1 MGVRTTNGGIVKKL
15 LCTAAVSAAFF
26 SLPVQAHEVG
36 LLIDK
41 QFGSSQSVVI
51 GTDVI
56 NFEAVK
62 PTGFGIRGAY
72 TLLNLKVAELGVN
85 ATYHPSAKDDLKVD
99 GVKVANFENEYFA
112 IGGQVEWKFLV
123 NLHAGVELRHEKL
136 SVSNSVF
143 GTNDSA
149 TQTRAWVTA
158 GLGFSVPMP
167 VISPF
172 VRLEVA
178 YATSNADLPATYSG
192 SDFDKILAPKYQIA
206 LYGGVRF

>member
-1 MGVRTTNGGIVKKL
+1 MKKL
-15 LCTAAVSAAFF
+15 LSSALVSATFLAI
-26 SLPVQAHEVG
+26 PAQAHEVG

-41 QFGSSQSVVI
+41 QFGSSQTVLI

-72 TLLNLKVAELGVN
+72 TLLNLKVAELGIT
-85 ATYHPSAKDDLKVD
+85 ATYHPSAKDDLKVN
-99 GVKVANFENEYFA
+99 GAKVADFENEYFA
-112 IGGQVEWKFLV
+112 IGGQVDWKFLV

-136 SVSNSVF
+136 SVKNSVY

-158 GLGFSVPMP
+158 GIGFSVPMP
-167 VISPF
+167 VVSPF
-172 VRLEVA
+172 IRLEVA